1 MPFTDPNPSLP
12 HPPVLARTLG
22 FLLREVY
29 GRLQQRV
36 YDAVAAAGHSGIRPM
51 HSPVLRHLPV
61 EGGRVSDIAR
71 ETGLAKQSVAYVVE
85 DLVALGYLRTEPD
98 PDDGRARRLRYTARG
113 HKLLGA
119 LVSASHEAENSLAS
133 VLGKDRLRSLRDM
146 LQEALSKAPPP
157 LPGRAAPPVLR
168 VAHAREAAS
177 GARKARP
184 R

>member
-1 MPFTDPNPSLP
+1 MPIATDPSLP
-12 HPPVLARTLG
+12 HPPVHGYTLG

-36 YDAVAAAGHSGIRPM
+36 YDKVAAAGHSSIRPM
-51 HSPVLRHLPV
+51 HSPVLRHLPA

-85 DLVALGYLRTEPD
+85 DLVELGYLRTEPD
-98 PDDGRARRLRYTARG
+98 PDDGRARRLHYTARG
-113 HKLLGA
+113 HDLLGA
-119 LVSASHEAENSLAS
+119 LVSASDEAENSLAS

-146 LQEALSKAPPP
+146 LQDALSQAPPS
-157 LPGRAAPPVLR
+157 LPGRAAPPALR

>member
-1 MPFTDPNPSLP
+1 V
-12 HPPVLARTLG
+12 HARTLG

-36 YDAVAAAGHSGIRPM
+36 YDAVAAAGHPGIRPM
-51 HSPVLRHLPV
+51 HSPVLRHLPA

-85 DLVALGYLRTEPD
+85 NLVVLGYLRIEPD
-98 PDDGRARRLRYTARG
+98 PDDGRARLLRYTARG
-113 HKLLGA
+113 QKLRRA
-119 LVSASHEAENSLAS
+119 LVSASHDAENSLAS
-133 VLGKDRLRSLRDM
+133 VLGKDRLRSLRNM
-146 LQEALSKAPPP
+146 LDETLSEAPPP
-157 LPGRAAPPVLR
+157 LAGRAAPPVPR
-168 VAHAREAAS
+168 AAHSPGAAS

>member
-1 MPFTDPNPSLP
+1 V
-12 HPPVLARTLG
+12 HVRTLG

-51 HSPVLRHLPV
+51 HSPVLRHLPA

-71 ETGLAKQSVAYVVE
+71 ETGLAKQSIAYAVE
-85 DLVALGYLRTEPD
+85 DLVALGYLRIEPD

-113 HKLLGA
+113 HKLLEA
-119 LVSASHEAENSLAS
+119 LVSASHKAESSLAS

-146 LQEALSKAPPP
+146 LDEALSETLPP
-157 LPGRAAPPVLR
+157 LAGRAAPPVPR
-168 VAHAREAAS
+168 AAHAPAAAS
-177 GARKARP
+177 GARKARA

>member
-1 MPFTDPNPSLP
+1 MPIATDPSLP
-12 HPPVLARTLG
+12 HPPVHGHTLG
-22 FLLREVY
+22 FLLREMY

-36 YDAVAAAGHSGIRPM
+36 YDNVAAAGHSGIRPM
-51 HSPVLRHLPV
+51 HSPVLRHLPA

-119 LVSASHEAENSLAS
+119 LVSASHEAEASLAA
-133 VLGKDRLRSLRDM
+133 VLGKDRLISLRELLED
-146 LQEALSKAPPP
+146 ALDEAPPS
-157 LPGRAAPPVLR
+157 LPGRAAPSLPR
-168 VAHAREAAS
+168 PARAPAVAS
-177 GARKARP
+177 GAPKVRRP
-184 R
+184 